1 LSASAPRIP
10 WHRGLAALFVC
21 LSGGTLAAFA
31 MLLLLAV
38 FQGGG
43 EALSFVI
50 LFAPI
55 ILVPAII
62 PALLSGLLL
71 LHKRWLRLS
80 HFLAAG
86 GVSGAVSP
94 YAWIVLTGGL
104 DDINQASGLI
114 VLTFFAGVAGG
125 ASAWAYLRLK
135 NQIPQIPA
143 RPAP

>member
-1 LSASAPRIP
+1 LSVEARPIP
-10 WHRGLAALFVC
+10 WHQGLAALFVC

-31 MLLLLAV
+31 LLFILVA
-38 FQGGG
+38 FQGSG
-43 EALSFVI
+43 EALPFVM

-62 PALLSGLLL
+62 PALLCGLLL
-71 LHKRWLRLS
+71 LRKRWLRLS

-104 DDINQASGLI
+104 EDIEQASGLI

-135 NQIPQIPA
+135 NQIPA
-143 RPAP
+143 RTAP

>member
-1 LSASAPRIP
+1 MSAARIP
-10 WHRGLAALFVC
+10 WLQGLAALLVC
-21 LSGGTLAAFA
+21 LSGGTLAAVA
-31 MLLLLAV
+31 LLFILMA

-43 EALSFVI
+43 EALPFVI
-50 LFAPI
+50 IFAPV
-55 ILVPAII
+55 ILLPAII

-86 GVSGAVSP
+86 GASGALAP
-94 YAWIVLTGGL
+94 YAWIMLTGGVEA
-104 DDINQASGLI
+104 IEQASGLI

-135 NQIPQIPA
+135 NQIPA

>member
-1 LSASAPRIP
+1 LSVPARIP
-10 WHRGLAALFVC
+10 WLQGLAALLVC

-31 MLLLLAV
+31 MLFILVA

-43 EALSFVI
+43 ASPFVM
-50 LFAPI
+50 LFAPVI
-55 ILVPAII
+55 AVPAII

-71 LHKRWLRLS
+71 LHKGWLRLS

-86 GVSGAVSP
+86 GVSGVISP

-104 DDINQASGLI
+104 ANIEQASGLI
-114 VLTFFAGVAGG
+114 VLTFFAGIAGG

-135 NQIPQIPA
+135 NQIPA
-143 RPAP
+143 RPAL

>member
-1 LSASAPRIP
+1 LSIEAQPIP
-10 WHRGLAALFVC
+10 WYQGLAALLVC

-31 MLLLLAV
+31 LLFILVA
-38 FQGGG
+38 FQGNG
-43 EALSFVI
+43 EALPFVM

-62 PALLSGLLL
+62 PALLCGLLL
-71 LHKRWLRLS
+71 LRKRWLRLS

-94 YAWIVLTGGL
+94 YAWMALTGGL
-104 DDINQASGLI
+104 EDIEQASGLI

-135 NQIPQIPA
+135 NQIPA
-143 RPAP
+143 RPAL

>member
-1 LSASAPRIP
+1 MSAAAPRIR
-10 WHRGLAALFVC
+10 WYQGLAALLVC

-31 MLLLLAV
+31 LLFILVA

-43 EALSFVI
+43 EALPFVI
-50 LFAPI
+50 LFAPV

-94 YAWIVLTGGL
+94 YAWIMLTGGMEG
-104 DDINQASGLI
+104 IEQASGLI

-125 ASAWAYLRLK
+125 ASAWTYLRMK
-135 NQIPQIPA
+135 NQIPA
-143 RPAP
+143 RAVP